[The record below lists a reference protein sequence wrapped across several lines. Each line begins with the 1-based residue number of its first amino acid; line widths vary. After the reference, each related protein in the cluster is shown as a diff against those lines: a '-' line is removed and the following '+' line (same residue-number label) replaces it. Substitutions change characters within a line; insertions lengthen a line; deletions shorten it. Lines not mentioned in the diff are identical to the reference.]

1 LLQSGQTLPL
11 TVRDGWLDVAVPR
24 VWIHEAVKVDLA

>member
-1 LLQSGQTLPL
+1 L